1 MPVITRSQHHAHL
14 FKETI
19 ENPCILK
26 LIAQNLH
33 RKDIVAM
40 KQVSKDERFNDVL
53 DQKLAKIVKHR
64 QKVMK
69 ITKKVANYLLH
80 VESLYHKSDKL
91 PIVKKMYEFLCK
103 HKWFVK
109 EFPQFEKVVHDK
121 LIELI
126 HDVDFR
132 EQGLKYVAR
141 LFDLQPPKKYYN
153 SQLGLAQYGMFDMH
167 GKFVDLSN
175 T

>member
-1 MPVITRSQHHAHL
+1 
-14 FKETI
+14 
-19 ENPCILK
+19 
-26 LIAQNLH
+26 
-33 RKDIVAM
+33 
-40 KQVSKDERFNDVL
+40 
-53 DQKLAKIVKHR
+53 
-64 QKVMK
+64 
-69 ITKKVANYLLH
+69 
-80 VESLYHKSDKL
+80 
-91 PIVKKMYEFLCK
+91 MYEFLCK

-121 LIELI
+121 LI

-141 LFDLQPPKKYYN
+141 LFDLQPPKQYYN